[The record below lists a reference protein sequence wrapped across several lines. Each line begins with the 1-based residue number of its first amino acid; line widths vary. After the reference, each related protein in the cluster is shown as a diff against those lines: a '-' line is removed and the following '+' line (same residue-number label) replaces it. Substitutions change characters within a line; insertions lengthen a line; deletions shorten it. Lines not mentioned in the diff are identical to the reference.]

1 MRWRKGRKTPLDL
14 QTNLKTKKAD
24 PEARIE
30 KEKNISLSGTKKKK
44 FSMSE
49 RETDQQAERN
59 KMNSKIEEAEQR
71 AKQERIEAAY
81 KAQQALLEAAK
92 KRTSKK
98 KKSESKVEAAI
109 QSTSKKKTTS
119 ATITRT
125 HSTGYM
131 KVHY

>member
-30 KEKNISLSGTKKKK
+30 KEQNLSLTGTKKKK
-44 FSMSE
+44 FSTSE

-59 KMNSKIEEAEQR
+59 KMNSKIEEAEQK

-92 KRTSKK
+92 KRINKTKK
-98 KKSESKVEAAI
+98 RESKVEAAT
-109 QSTSKKKTTS
+109 QSTPKKKTTS
-119 ATITRT
+119 TTITRT
-125 HSTGYM
+125 HRTGYM
-131 KVHY
+131 KVHN

>member
-1 MRWRKGRKTPLDL
+1 MPLRGAGCLQCGRNSYGDGM
-14 QTNLKTKKAD
+14 
-24 PEARIE
+24 
-30 KEKNISLSGTKKKK
+30 GTKKKK

-92 KRTSKK
+92 KRTGKK
-98 KKSESKVEAAI
+98 KKTESKVEAAI

-119 ATITRT
+119 TTITRT

-131 KVHY
+131 KVHN